1 MIEKL
6 ARDVSTSAE
15 LDSQWSDCY
24 KDLVRA
30 CRDAL
35 GDVVV
40 EPIGSLTRK
49 TASTFDMDLDFLVRR
64 SNCGQ
69 MNEPFTKIDK
79 ENVAKNLEKLNC
91 VSGKVTVGN
100 IAIKF
105 IMESAIRPISVD
117 LVLWKPRL
125 EKFPNL
131 RGGEDFYENSKR
143 INNFLE
149 QTPAARAAIVGVKE
163 NVMLGR
169 PKGILLEAIAWRLW
183 ATFPDKG
190 TCRTDVQ
197 SFLFFDYML
206 ACLANWEV
214 SPFGNDLKQDLA
226 RLRAKKRKEHRQSFA
241 NFRKGYGDPSTFYF
255 ILLIEHLAEVAWE
268 NSEERIVPPYVYYKS
283 ATQQVLDK
291 VLVWRNLQEMKRQKK
306 RQKKRQNERLDE
318 LIGPG
323 RSECLDDEFLE
334 LLKALIGRIRKG
346 VKQRSKTQRKK
357 VLNPVAWAFK
367 IPLGLRI
374 SVDLKDLGL

>member
-1 MIEKL
+1 M
-6 ARDVSTSAE
+6 
-15 LDSQWSDCY
+15 Q
-24 KDLVRA
+24 
-30 CRDAL
+30 
-35 GDVVV
+35 
-40 EPIGSLTRK
+40 
-49 TASTFDMDLDFLVRR
+49 
-64 SNCGQ
+64 Q
-69 MNEPFTKIDK
+69 Q
-79 ENVAKNLEKLNC
+79 
-91 VSGKVTVGN
+91 
-100 IAIKF
+100 
-105 IMESAIRPISVD
+105 ISVD

-125 EKFPNL
+125 EEFPNL
-131 RGGEDFYENSKR
+131 RGGEDFYENSER
-143 INNFLE
+143 INDFLE

-226 RLRAKKRKEHRQSFA
+226 RLPEKKREEHLQSFA
-241 NFRKGYGDPSTFYF
+241 NFRKGFGDPSAFYF
-255 ILLIEHLAEVAWE
+255 ILLIEYLAEV
-268 NSEERIVPPYVYYKS
+268 ERHSCDQLLPYECYRRATLRALPPDFYKV
-283 ATQQVLDK
+283 ALEFIWALTVLEHGMRELTEIFKTRLLPDDYK
-291 VLVWRNLQEMKRQKK
+291 VLLRQVREYDKAISALGVFEEEIEQRNRTPEPSWLS
-306 RQKKRQNERLDE
+306 ERWVKIKLK
-318 LIGPG
+318 I
-323 RSECLDDEFLE
+323 
-334 LLKALIGRIRKG
+334 LKAVQASRKCF
-346 VKQRSKTQRKK
+346 KQRSKTQRKK